1 MIKKPTSELL
11 DALNHADS
19 IKEYLDQHENEMVS
33 ITIGECL
40 SQLVAEKH
48 LSKAEIFK
56 NAEINEIYGYQIFSD
71 TRTPSR
77 DKLICLCF
85 GMQLTVPEAEN
96 LLKYS
101 GYALLYPKIKRD
113 SIILY
118 ALMHRATI
126 YEVNE
131 WLYDAGEKT
140 LY

>member
-1 MIKKPTSELL
+1 MIKKPTSALL
-11 DALNHADS
+11 DALNSADS
-19 IKEYLDQHENEMVS
+19 IKEYLDQHENEMIS
-33 ITIGECL
+33 TTIGECL

-56 NAEINEIYGYQIFSD
+56 NAEINEIYGYQIFSN

-85 GMQLTVPEAEN
+85 GMQLTVPEAEE
-96 LLKYS
+96 LLKSS
-101 GYALLYPKIKRD
+101 GYALLYPKNKRD

-118 ALMHRATI
+118 ALIHYATI